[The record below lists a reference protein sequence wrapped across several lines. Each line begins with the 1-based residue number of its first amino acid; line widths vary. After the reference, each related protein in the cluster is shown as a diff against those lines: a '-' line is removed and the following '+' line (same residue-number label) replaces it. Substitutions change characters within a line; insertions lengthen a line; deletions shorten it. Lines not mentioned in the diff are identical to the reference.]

1 MVSSG
6 LVRDMKFGYDED
18 KWVPEKQCRSYISS
32 VHKKRRQEEA
42 HCSLR
47 VLCL

>member
-6 LVRDMKFGYDED
+6 LVRDMKFGYDEG
-18 KWVPEKQCRSYISS
+18 VPEKQCRSYISS